1 MTTPTAGGP
10 KRPRRW
16 WTTQV
21 RYPVML
27 RQDDR
32 PALEAL
38 RADLSKR
45 TGREWTVVDAVRY
58 AIGLASKMNQDT
70 EAS

>member
-1 MTTPTAGGP
+1 
-10 KRPRRW
+10 
-16 WTTQV
+16 
-21 RYPVML
+21 ML

-45 TGREWTVVDAVRY
+45 TGREWTMVDAVRY
-58 AIGLASKMNQDT
+58 AIGLASKMNQD
-70 EAS
+70 A